1 MPSETPVPP
10 GIDPEPLSSWLIAS
24 VGGLV
29 APFSFALIQGGNSNL
44 TYRVT
49 DAAGRSLALRRPPLG
64 RILESAHDMAREHRV
79 IAALH
84 PTGLPVPQPLG
95 LCLDRTVN
103 GSDFYVMEF
112 VEGLVPHD
120 AELGAQIPEGER
132 APLSEHVIDVL
143 AELHSLDP
151 DAIGLGDLGRREGY
165 VARQLRRWSRQWEES
180 KQREIP
186 EMDELVARLQANIPP
201 QRRSSVVHG
210 DYRLGNM
217 IVGGGRV
224 QALLDWE
231 LCTLGDPLADVG
243 YLLNNWLTPDEPVIW
258 RSSATQA
265 GGFLERAALVSR
277 YATATGFD
285 VSDIAYYQAFQGW
298 RLAAI
303 LEGVY
308 ARYRHGAMGS
318 TEGIDLD
325 RMAAAVVLLARSA
338 LAQVT

>member
-1 MPSETPVPP
+1 
-10 GIDPEPLSSWLIAS
+10 
-24 VGGLV
+24 
-29 APFSFALIQGGNSNL
+29 
-44 TYRVT
+44 
-49 DAAGRSLALRRPPLG
+49 
-64 RILESAHDMAREHRV
+64 
-79 IAALH
+79 
-84 PTGLPVPQPLG
+84 
-95 LCLDRTVN
+95 
-103 GSDFYVMEF
+103 MEF